1 MAGSL
6 GGITNNLLGLQQ
18 LAQGRQ
24 EMQRNQEM
32 ADNSR
37 IASENLRKYYAS
49 EQAGTPDHGALQEA
63 FLRSP
68 DLSAKMLQGAGISD
82 KRRGQEAA
90 DYALNAYQNIDNP
103 DKFVELTKNRINYLQ
118 SQGRDAKESTQVLE
132 KYLSGDKESVRK
144 GTAILGS
151 ALANQGYLDKDIYS
165 QVFGVQAP
173 ITAYQKAQL
182 EQDDKRI
189 GLQREGLDIQ
199 RQGLDIDRAK
209 LNAKTLPAKLDA
221 KDIQGIQKDV
231 SSLLSDTNGI
241 HRAAKSLESL
251 KGRNSPLSQT
261 AAVFAFMKSLDPT
274 SAVRETEQGQV
285 YDAQGAASGLAAKL
299 NKLIGEGGLTKEGFQ
314 DIVDTSKALADS
326 AIDSSESQI
335 NDYLSPYEN
344 TLPESF
350 KKSIVNRVPKRFG
363 AKPSGGALVSPTQ
376 TGSEPS
382 LDDLLSKY

>member
-1 MAGSL
+1 MAGVV

-24 EMQRNQEM
+24 ELEQRNKLVDDERQA
-32 ADNSR
+32 ADY
-37 IASENLRKYYAS
+37 LRKFQS
-49 EQAGTPDHGALQEA
+49 SSQSGEPDYDSLNEA
-63 FLRSP
+63 IIRSP
-68 DLSAKMLQGAGISD
+68 QLSQNVLSGIGISD
-82 KRRGQEAA
+82 KRRGQDAA
-90 DYALNAYQNIDNP
+90 SFISQAASVANDP
-103 DKFVELTKNRINYLQ
+103 NRFMQLAQARANYLQ
-118 SQGRDAKESTQVLE
+118 QNGRDPADTLQLIETYKTDPKKAMKDLQGV
-132 KYLSGDKESVRK
+132 G
-144 GTAILGS
+144 A
-151 ALANQGYLDKDIYS
+151 ALANQGYLDKDIYGS
-165 QVFGVQAP
+165 LFGGVPAA
-173 ITAYQKAQL
+173 ITPYQQAQL
-182 EQDDKRI
+182 DLDKERLGI
-189 GLQREGLDIQ
+189 QREGLN
-199 RQGLDIDRAK
+199 IDRMK
-209 LNAKTLPAKLDA
+209 LNTKEAPKPIDA

-231 SSLLSDTNGI
+231 SGLLSDTNGI
-241 HRAAKSLESL
+241 YRAAKSLESL

-335 NDYLSPYEN
+335 NGYLAPYED

-350 KKSIVNRVPKRFG
+350 KKSIINRVPKRFG
-363 AKPSGGALVSPTQ
+363 AGSMGGSGQGSSTPGINGAT
-376 TGSEPS
+376 EPS